1 MAMTT
6 EQLEKLVKM
15 KHLQALAQ
23 RVKSDD
29 DAIRGRLDTLEA
41 VGAQANVLE
50 GVKVN
55 GTALPI
61 AEKIV
66 DILIATGSTNGTISV
81 NGAAVAI
88 AGLAALAFKSEVSEA
103 DLASALATKLNAKAE
118 ASDLTTLDGKVSTL
132 IGSDTSKSVRTI
144 ANEELAAQ
152 LIPDDA
158 KAALDTLQEIA
169 AWIQAHPDDAA
180 AMNSAIGNL
189 EDYVGTIPQGAT
201 STDVVSYI
209 NEVVAALG
217 IGDYATISYVNGE
230 LDGKVDKVA
239 GKGLSTED
247 YTTEEKT
254 KLGGVEAGAQVNV
267 IESITYGGA
276 TATITSMGAA
286 IPVFGGSS
294 ANAAG
299 TVGVVPAPAQNY
311 QGKFLRGDGTWA
323 DPANTEYSE
332 ATQSVAGLMSASDK
346 VKMDGIST
354 GANKVEAS
362 TTPGN
367 IKIDG
372 VETVVVSIAS
382 DAENS
387 AMLTEVFGA

>member
-217 IGDYATISYVNGE
+217 IGDYATTSYVDGE
-230 LDGKVDKVA
+230 LGGKVDKVA

-276 TATITSMGAA
+276 TATITSKGAA

>member
-118 ASDLTTLDGKVSTL
+118 ASDLTTLDGKVATL

-158 KAALDTLQEIA
+158 KDALDTLQEIA
-169 AWIQAHPDDAA
+169 AWIQEHPDDAA
-180 AMNSAIGNL
+180 AMNSSIENL
-189 EDYVGTIPQGAT
+189 ENYVGTIPQGAT

-217 IGDYATISYVNGE
+217 IGNYATISYVDGE
-230 LDGKVDKVA
+230 LDDKVDKVA

-276 TATITSMGAA
+276 TATITSKGAA

>member
-118 ASDLTTLDGKVSTL
+118 ASDLTTLDGKVTTL

-158 KAALDTLQEIA
+158 KDALDTLQEIA
-169 AWIQAHPDDAA
+169 AWIQDHPDDAA
-180 AMNSAIGNL
+180 AMNSAIENL

-217 IGDYATISYVNGE
+217 IGDYATISYVDGE

-276 TATITSMGAA
+276 TATITSKGAA

>member
-118 ASDLTTLDGKVSTL
+118 ASDLTTLDGKVTTL

-158 KAALDTLQEIA
+158 KDALDTLQEIA
-169 AWIQAHPDDAA
+169 AWIQEHPDDAA
-180 AMNSAIGNL
+180 AMNSSIENL

-217 IGDYATISYVNGE
+217 IGDYATKSYVDGE
-230 LDGKVDKVA
+230 LGGKVDKVA

-276 TATITSMGAA
+276 TATITSKGAA

>member
-1 MAMTT
+1 
-6 EQLEKLVKM
+6 
-15 KHLQALAQ
+15 
-23 RVKSDD
+23 
-29 DAIRGRLDTLEA
+29 
-41 VGAQANVLE
+41 
-50 GVKVN
+50 
-55 GTALPI
+55 
-61 AEKIV
+61 
-66 DILIATGSTNGTISV
+66 
-81 NGAAVAI
+81 
-88 AGLAALAFKSEVSEA
+88 VS
-103 DLASALATKLNAKAE
+103 
-118 ASDLTTLDGKVSTL
+118 
-132 IGSDTSKSVRTI
+132 
-144 ANEELAAQ
+144 
-152 LIPDDA
+152 
-158 KAALDTLQEIA
+158 
-169 AWIQAHPDDAA
+169 
-180 AMNSAIGNL
+180 
-189 EDYVGTIPQGAT
+189 
-201 STDVVSYI
+201 
-209 NEVVAALG
+209 ALG
-217 IGDYATISYVNGE
+217 IGDYATISYVDGE
-230 LDGKVDKVA
+230 LGGKVDKVA

-276 TATITSMGAA
+276 TATITSKGAA

-354 GANKVEAS
+354 GANKGEAS

>member
-276 TATITSMGAA
+276 TATITSKGAA